1 MTRTVALTPTA
12 STYGTVVISIGVSDG
27 MSTTYGAF
35 TVTVLELER
44 IYLPVAWS
52 DYLPTPDLIVTQ
64 ITAVDNNVYITIKNQ
79 GDMPVDR
86 AFWVDAYIN
95 PSPVPTRANQ
105 TWDKVSSHG
114 MAWGLRGEALP
125 IAIGGIRTLSIG
137 DAYYEKDYSLTTTL
151 TSGMSIY
158 AQVDSLGSDYGA
170 VLEQHERS
178 GEPYNN
184 IMGITLTNACNL
196 APSRLADSPTQ
207 PGAAGA
213 TPDDKDFVSTL
224 PPRRR
229 R

>member
-1 MTRTVALTPTA
+1 
-12 STYGTVVISIGVSDG
+12 
-27 MSTTYGAF
+27 
-35 TVTVLELER
+35 
-44 IYLPVAWS
+44 
-52 DYLPTPDLIVTQ
+52 
-64 ITAVDNNVYITIKNQ
+64 
-79 GDMPVDR
+79 
-86 AFWVDAYIN
+86 
-95 PSPVPTRANQ
+95 
-105 TWDKVSSHG
+105 

-151 TSGMSIY
+151 TSGMTIY

-196 APSRLADSPTQ
+196 APSRLADSSTQ